1 MWFYEHRKGG
11 KWWPV
16 VVPDQPTVVSV
27 AGKTRLKGV
36 NGLGREVRAV
46 RVIQQCLE
54 HLTLDQLAA
63 VYGADG
69 HLQATA
75 REGAAQ

>member
-1 MWFYEHRKGG
+1 MWFYEHLKGG
-11 KWWPV
+11 KWWAV
-16 VVPDQPTVVSV
+16 TAPDQPAVATV

-36 NGLGREVRAV
+36 NGLGAEIRSVRE
-46 RVIQQCLE
+46 IPKCLD

-75 REGAAQ
+75 